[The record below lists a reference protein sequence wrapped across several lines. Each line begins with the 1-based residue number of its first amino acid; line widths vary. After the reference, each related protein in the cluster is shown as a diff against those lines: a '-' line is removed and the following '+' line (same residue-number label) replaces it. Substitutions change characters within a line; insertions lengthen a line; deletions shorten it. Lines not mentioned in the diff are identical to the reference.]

1 MSDNHLEVNIL
12 DNEAYYKKYL
22 EESLIKLRSS
32 ELIEFIK
39 SEFPEEVEYDH
50 DLHRKKIE
58 VLKTLS
64 KTDLSAAIA
73 RLARIQRKFDH
84 TKLWTVAAVLIGTM
98 LVVLQILFKVNLAKI
113 SDENYINF
121 LLYGIVA
128 MIISKIIY
136 NSARKD
142 IKISNT
148 AAYFK
153 DLLEELKSDK

>member
-1 MSDNHLEVNIL
+1 MNVLNTE
-12 DNEAYYKKYL
+12 EYYKRYL
-22 EESLIKLRSS
+22 EESLIKLKSS

-39 SEFPEEVEYDH
+39 KEFPEEVKYNHE
-50 DLHRKKIE
+50 LHQKKIE
-58 VLKTLS
+58 TLKSLS

-84 TKLWTVAAVLIGTM
+84 TKLWTVGAVFIGTV
-98 LVVLQILFKVNLAKI
+98 LVVLQILFKINLAKI

-128 MIISKIIY
+128 MIICKVLY

-153 DLLEELKSDK
+153 DLLEQLKSDK

>member
-1 MSDNHLEVNIL
+1 M
-12 DNEAYYKKYL
+12 
-22 EESLIKLRSS
+22 R
-32 ELIEFIK
+32 F
-39 SEFPEEVEYDH
+39 
-50 DLHRKKIE
+50 
-58 VLKTLS
+58 
-64 KTDLSAAIA
+64 
-73 RLARIQRKFDH
+73 QRKFDH
-84 TKLWTVAAVLIGTM
+84 TKLWTVSAVLIGTM

-113 SDENYINF
+113 SDENYISY

-136 NSARKD
+136 NSAKKD